1 MIKWREDYNLGI
13 SKIDEQHQKLF
24 EICDRA
30 YQLLKNDIYLDKYD
44 KIVEILHE
52 LKDYTVYHF
61 KSEEEYMSTIGYR
74 KLLQHK
80 VYHNDFIE
88 KINNIDLN
96 KIDEQQNQVIM
107 ELLYFIVRWIE
118 QHILTEDKK
127 IAAPF

>member
-61 KSEEEYMSTIGYR
+61 KSEEDYMSSIGYR

-80 VYHNDFIE
+80 VSHNDFIE
-88 KINNIDLN
+88 KINNIDFN

-127 IAAPF
+127 IVTPI